1 MEGLWGKN
9 LRLEKKVEGV
19 RERER
24 RLRNICVGEENP
36 ESVLLE
42 VGSVWST
49 QHTLR
54 LMGEA
59 GFFG

>member
-1 MEGLWGKN
+1 MEGLWGRN

-49 QHTLR
+49 QHTL
-54 LMGEA
+54 
-59 GFFG
+59 